1 MLLEKSNKSNARLA
15 IYTQIDNTLV
25 QVENL
30 ITAIYKASSLTK
42 IYPGNLHTYF
52 APDINLKVVLDGSL
66 THFIV

>member
-1 MLLEKSNKSNARLA
+1 MLLDIFIKATARTE

>member
-52 APDINLKVVLDGSL
+52 APDINL
-66 THFIV
+66 